1 MTSHGEEHDFFPE
14 ERQQRTAAA
23 ESTAAAPDRKR
34 PTAQTGIVRRSS
46 GQRIRA
52 DLLRAIKIMA
62 AETGTPQ
69 YVLIEE
75 AIEQY
80 LARQRP
86 NA

>member
-1 MTSHGEEHDFFPE
+1 MTSRGEEHDFLPE
-14 ERQQRTAAA
+14 ERQQRATADELITDAQ
-23 ESTAAAPDRKR
+23 DRKR
-34 PTAQTGIVRRSS
+34 PTAQAGIVRRSS

-86 NA
+86 SS